1 MIDQIFLDFST
12 RKLRQMFSRIQACVE
27 KLSDEQVWL
36 RGTENANAVGNLLL
50 HLNGN
55 VRQWILSGVAGQP
68 DNRDR
73 DAEFS
78 ARDSKPKSE
87 LLKMLGTTLEEAIRA
102 IESLDA
108 RRLEERTV
116 IQGYEVTVLEA
127 VAHVVEHFA
136 LHTGQVIFATKLLS
150 GEDLGFYRHLS
161 SPAHSAKTP

>member
-1 MIDQIFLDFST
+1 MIDRIFLDFST
-12 RKLRQMFSRIQACVE
+12 RKLRQMFSRIQACVDKCSE
-27 KLSDEQVWL
+27 EQVWL
-36 RGTENANAVGNLLL
+36 RGTENENAVGNLLL

-68 DNRDR
+68 DNRER

-78 ARDSKPKSE
+78 ARNGKSKSE
-87 LLKMLGTTLEEAIRA
+87 LLILLGTSVEEAIRA

-136 LHTGQVIFATKLLS
+136 VHTGQIIFATKLLT
-150 GEDLGFYRHLS
+150 GENLGFYRHLS